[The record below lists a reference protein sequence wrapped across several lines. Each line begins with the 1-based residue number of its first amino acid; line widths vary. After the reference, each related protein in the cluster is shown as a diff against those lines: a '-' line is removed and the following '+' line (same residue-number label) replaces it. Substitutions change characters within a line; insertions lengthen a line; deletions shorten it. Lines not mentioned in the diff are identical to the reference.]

1 MKIAST
7 EKNQFESIGNRP
19 GGEWE
24 QAMRYVRLG
33 ERLAE
38 LLAAKVFQGAFA
50 VLVLAIALVAV
61 GLGFFSATSEERA
74 TVDPVPSRADS
85 ATRFQDPRE
94 SD

>member
-7 EKNQFESIGNRP
+7 EKNQFESIGNPP